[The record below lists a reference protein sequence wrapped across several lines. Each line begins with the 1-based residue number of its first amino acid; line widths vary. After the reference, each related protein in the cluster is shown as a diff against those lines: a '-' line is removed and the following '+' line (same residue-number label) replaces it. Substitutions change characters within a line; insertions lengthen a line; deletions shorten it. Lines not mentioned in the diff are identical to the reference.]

1 MLEASQ
7 QYHSEEISSHV
18 HVTEWYAYYTVH
30 TCSFLIREI
39 LPAYL
44 CIAVGSMRVKIGP
57 AIGVGLFAGFFEEFG
72 WSGFMLP
79 KLQQRFNPLMAA
91 LLVGLFWGGVWH
103 PYADYIGDFGKRRWW
118 ATPLVIFSFSSSLK
132 DPSALTAK

>member
-1 MLEASQ
+1 M
-7 QYHSEEISSHV
+7 
-18 HVTEWYAYYTVH
+18 
-30 TCSFLIREI
+30 I
-39 LPAYL
+39 L
-44 CIAVGSMRVKIGP
+44 VKIGP
-57 AIGVGLFAGFFEEFG
+57 AIGVGPFAGFFEEFG

-118 ATPLVIFSFSSSLK
+118 ATPLVIFPFLL
-132 DPSALTAK
+132 P

>member
-44 CIAVGSMRVKIGP
+44 CIAVGSMRVLRIRVKIGP
-57 AIGVGLFAGFFEEFG
+57 AIGVGLF
-72 WSGFMLP
+72 
-79 KLQQRFNPLMAA
+79 
-91 LLVGLFWGGVWH
+91 WGGVWH
-103 PYADYIGDFGKRRWW
+103 LYADYIGDFGKRHWW